1 MSLTV
6 NSKTVSTTKYIFIV
20 DRKNNG
26 TDGGTFTSG
35 AWRTRDLNSI
45 DVDETGS
52 VSLSSNQFTLPAGTY
67 RCKIRTPAY
76 LVDSHRS
83 KLYNITDSVDVLFS
97 ESGSIGSNSQVH
109 QVVEILGKFTIAASK
124 TFEVRHICGTTEST
138 DGFGKRSQ
146 IASLSEVYSTV
157 ELWKVEEVSTLEVF
171 CQ

>member
-1 MSLTV
+1 MSL
-6 NSKTVSTTKYIFIV
+6 SIDQKTVTTTKYIFIV
-20 DRKNNG
+20 DRKSNG
-26 TDGGTFTSG
+26 TDSGTFTSG

-83 KLYNITDSVDVLFS
+83 KLYNISDSTDVLYS
-97 ESGSIGSNSQVH
+97 ESGSIGSNSQLS
-109 QVVEILGKFTIAASK
+109 QIIEILGKFTIASSK

-138 DGFGKRSQ
+138 DGFGKKSQ
-146 IASLSEVYSTV
+146 IASLSEVYTTV
-157 ELWKVEEVSTLEVF
+157 ELWKVEEVSVLEF
-171 CQ
+171 SCD